1 MNTLQSLTSMIFT
14 WTTLIELILILSPCL
29 IYPYWLAFLILLCY
43 LSFLVRK
50 TYQYLQLIKLSN
62 QMAISNEDIPKEM
75 KAAFYSSSWKRI
87 VDFGKCMVPPK
98 LKGDELLIKVHSAA
112 LNPIDF
118 KFITTRLPFH
128 RWIHFPN
135 LGVGNDFSG
144 EVVKVGELVKKY
156 KSGDKVFGF
165 ASIGTLQE
173 YTITKEKWIHII
185 PEGINFQQ
193 AASLPMAGIES
204 YQALTYFSNGE
215 NTNLSG
221 KNILVIGATGGC
233 GYMAI
238 QIAKF
243 LKADK
248 VYGVCSK
255 EKVDIIKNLNVC
267 EDVLAYNAVDFV
279 YTLDRVLLSEAGKPK
294 LDLILD
300 TVSSPEAGDVGS
312 QYMKYLKSEGKYVS
326 LNSKSLLTFFKGLLV
341 FWNSKFN
348 FEKKGTHCHM
358 LNRADEKAF
367 DVLYDMVSQGK
378 IDFIINNIE
387 FDYQAVDKAF
397 KMLISRKT
405 TGKIVC
411 NIINDENRVN

>member
-1 MNTLQSLTSMIFT
+1 
-14 WTTLIELILILSPCL
+14 
-29 IYPYWLAFLILLCY
+29 
-43 LSFLVRK
+43 
-50 TYQYLQLIKLSN
+50 
-62 QMAISNEDIPKEM
+62 MAISNEDIPKEM

-215 NTNLSG
+215 NINLSG

-294 LDLILD
+294 LD
-300 TVSSPEAGDVGS
+300 
-312 QYMKYLKSEGKYVS
+312 
-326 LNSKSLLTFFKGLLV
+326 
-341 FWNSKFN
+341 
-348 FEKKGTHCHM
+348 
-358 LNRADEKAF
+358 
-367 DVLYDMVSQGK
+367 
-378 IDFIINNIE
+378 
-387 FDYQAVDKAF
+387 
-397 KMLISRKT
+397 
-405 TGKIVC
+405 
-411 NIINDENRVN
+411 

>member
-75 KAAFYSSSWKRI
+75 KAAFYSSSWKKI

-173 YTITKEKWIHII
+173 YTITKERWIHII

-279 YTLDRVLLSEAGKPK
+279 YTLDRVLLSEVGKPK

-367 DVLYDMVSQGK
+367 DVLCDMVSQGK
-378 IDFIINNIE
+378 INFIINNIE

>member
-1 MNTLQSLTSMIFT
+1 M
-14 WTTLIELILILSPCL
+14 
-29 IYPYWLAFLILLCY
+29 
-43 LSFLVRK
+43 
-50 TYQYLQLIKLSN
+50 
-62 QMAISNEDIPKEM
+62 
-75 KAAFYSSSWKRI
+75 
-87 VDFGKCMVPPK
+87 
-98 LKGDELLIKVHSAA
+98 
-112 LNPIDF
+112 
-118 KFITTRLPFH
+118 
-128 RWIHFPN
+128 
-135 LGVGNDFSG
+135 
-144 EVVKVGELVKKY
+144 KVGELVKKY

-204 YQALTYFSNGE
+204 YQAITYFSNGE
-215 NTNLSG
+215 NANLSG

-233 GYMAI
+233 GYMAV

-312 QYMKYLKSEGKYVS
+312 QY
-326 LNSKSLLTFFKGLLV
+326 
-341 FWNSKFN
+341 
-348 FEKKGTHCHM
+348 
-358 LNRADEKAF
+358 R
-367 DVLYDMVSQGK
+367 
-378 IDFIINNIE
+378 NI
-387 FDYQAVDKAF
+387 
-397 KMLISRKT
+397 
-405 TGKIVC
+405 
-411 NIINDENRVN
+411 